1 MARTVNDA
9 AKAVA
14 RVGRGR
20 RRRGDVR
27 SAALFLIAEEP
38 RNGYQIIEELA
49 ARTGGHWRPSSG
61 AVYPALAQ
69 LEDEG
74 LIEAFDNE
82 GRKAYRL
89 TEAGM
94 TAVAEAGD
102 RPRPWEEAAQ
112 DAAQAF
118 GGPTGGSMWASL
130 AQVGMA
136 AHAVTQAGDEAMV
149 RQATGLLEETKKAL
163 YRLLA
168 ADQAPS
174 DAPAEPSDSPE
185 DSPQDSE
192 I

>member
-1 MARTVNDA
+1 
-9 AKAVA
+9 
-14 RVGRGR
+14 
-20 RRRGDVR
+20 
-27 SAALFLIAEEP
+27 
-38 RNGYQIIEELA
+38 
-49 ARTGGHWRPSSG
+49 
-61 AVYPALAQ
+61 
-69 LEDEG
+69 
-74 LIEAFDNE
+74 
-82 GRKAYRL
+82 
-89 TEAGM
+89 
-94 TAVAEAGD
+94 
-102 RPRPWEEAAQ
+102 
-112 DAAQAF
+112 
-118 GGPTGGSMWASL
+118 MWASL